1 MMSGVTFDSVLVF
14 VSVAISSLILA
25 VGLWLL
31 GGWYL
36 ADFWPANIRYAAGTV
51 MALYGIYRIV
61 TARKRL
67 RALGDRDRFERQDD
81 EDDRDV

>member
-1 MMSGVTFDSVLVF
+1 MSGVTFDSVLVF

-25 VGLWLL
+25 LGLWLL

-36 ADFWPANIRYAAGTV
+36 ADFWPANIRYMAGSV

-67 RALGDRDRFERQDD
+67 RTLGDRDRFEHR
-81 EDDRDV
+81 EDHDQLDA